1 MVVKKFLHTVM
12 MFYRKLLKFIFLN
25 LFNLINFLPK
35 GRFATTDGLDAIFK
49 KKTKIQLD
57 LRPLE
62 FHAPNWITHYRATS
76 ILQKEPETLKWIESM
91 VEGSVL
97 WDVGA
102 NIGTFSIIA
111 ARRNLRVVSI
121 EPSFMNIELLNR
133 NVISNGVAD
142 TVTILPFGLGSKTSV
157 VDLFMSSQYLTWG
170 GAHNSLG
177 ANIGAGGKSMENPV
191 RTQAPCFT
199 IDKLLEIFHLPPPTH
214 LKIDVDGLEVEVLKG
229 ALNALK
235 NISSILIEVDSE
247 FFGHVEGVKEILEG
261 CSFINVMSGSDTK
274 GSYNQIWQKIT
285 TAN

>member
-1 MVVKKFLHTVM
+1 MLVKKFLHTVM
-12 MFYRKLLKFIFLN
+12 MVYRKLLKFTFLN
-25 LFNLINFLPK
+25 LFTFINFLPK

-49 KKTKIQLD
+49 KKIKIQLD
-57 LRPLE
+57 LGPLE
-62 FHAPNWITHYRATS
+62 FHSPNWITHYRATS

-91 VEGSVL
+91 AEGSVL

-111 ARRNLRVVSI
+111 ARRNIQVVSI

-133 NVISNGVAD
+133 NVISNDVAD
-142 TVTILPFGLGSKTSV
+142 AVTIFPIGLGSKTSV
-157 VDLFMSSQYLTWG
+157 VDFFMSSQYLTWG

-177 ANIGAGGKSMENPV
+177 ANIGAAGKSIKNPV

-199 IDKLLEIFHLPPPTH
+199 IDNLLEIFDLPTPTH
-214 LKIDVDGLEVEVLKG
+214 MKIDVDGLELEVLKG

-247 FFGHVEGVKEILEG
+247 FFGHVEGVKEILERY
-261 CSFINVMSGSDTK
+261 SFINVMSGSDNN
-274 GSYNQIWQKIT
+274 GSYNQIWQKST